1 MARDLPED
9 DRMSV
14 LEDLVLVGAEL
25 DPDWAAQVA
34 QEASALKAEY
44 RHYAL
49 QQLAGTLVDIAP
61 EAAAAIAAEAVHA
74 IRKEYGG
81 STEIV
86 GDALVTL
93 LAGRPGA

>member
-1 MARDLPED
+1 MACDLPED

-14 LEDLVLVGAEL
+14 LEDLVPVGAEL
-25 DPDWAAQVA
+25 DPDWAARVA

-49 QQLAGTLVDIAP
+49 QQMAGTLVDIAP
-61 EAAAAIAAEAVHA
+61 EAAAAAAEAVHA

-86 GDALVTL
+86 GDALVIL

>member
-1 MARDLPED
+1 M
-9 DRMSV
+9 
-14 LEDLVLVGAEL
+14 
-25 DPDWAAQVA
+25 
-34 QEASALKAEY
+34 
-44 RHYAL
+44 
-49 QQLAGTLVDIAP
+49 AGTLVDIAP

>member
-61 EAAAAIAAEAVHA
+61 EAVHA